1 MEKTIT
7 ITVPEEIVSDLEG
20 LAREKGC
27 SEEEIVVNTLKR
39 RIAGRRF
46 RTIADKMSARAEELG
61 IRSDQDVFDIVS

>member
-27 SEEEIVVNTLKR
+27 SEEEIVVNALKR

-46 RTIADKMSARAEELG
+46 RTLANKMSARAEELG
-61 IRSDQDVFDIVS
+61 IQSDQDVFDRVS

>member
-7 ITVPEEIVSDLEG
+7 ITVPEEIVSDLER

-27 SEEEIVVNTLKR
+27 SEEEIVVNALKR

-46 RTIADKMSARAEELG
+46 RALANKMSARAEELG
-61 IRSDQDVFDIVS
+61 IRSDQDVFDRVS